1 MNSQIRELAHANL
14 FGKPGHGAP
23 TENIRKKKFTEYQL
37 ADEENHLT
45 DGFSQD
51 DSALPDHPQPNY
63 NPYPRPPAYEN
74 SDYGGAS
81 GGMMMTRHLS
91 KSEPDISPVSYQL
104 VNLDHEATS
113 FDIE

>member
-1 MNSQIRELAHANL
+1 MLLFKIRELAHANL

-37 ADEENHLT
+37 ADEERHVT

-51 DSALPDHPQPNY
+51 DSALPNPMPSYNS
-63 NPYPRPPAYEN
+63 NPYPRPTALDSSMEAYPG
-74 SDYGGAS
+74 S
-81 GGMMMTRHLS
+81 GMMMTRHLS

-104 VNLDHEATS
+104 VNLDHEES
-113 FDIE
+113 GY